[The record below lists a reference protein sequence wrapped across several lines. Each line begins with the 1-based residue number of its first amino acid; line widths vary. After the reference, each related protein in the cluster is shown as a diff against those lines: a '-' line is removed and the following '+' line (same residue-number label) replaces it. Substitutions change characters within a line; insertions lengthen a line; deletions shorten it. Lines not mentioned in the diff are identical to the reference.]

1 MLRRRG
7 FSLMEI
13 LVVLAIAAFL
23 MTLAL
28 PAFQEQMQR
37 SRRLL
42 ATTELWELLLRQEQF
57 FTSRRRYALD
67 LAELGLPAGS
77 GYYLDRDG
85 RVQAEPGIYRIEVQ
99 EPASGQLRLT
109 ATAVGSQATDVRCAR
124 LWLTS
129 AGERGVAGG
138 GDSRR
143 CWR

>member
-1 MLRRRG
+1 MLE
-7 FSLMEI
+7 L

-37 SRRLL
+37 SRRFL

-57 FTSRRRYALD
+57 FTAYRRYATD
-67 LAELGLPAGS
+67 LSELGLPAGS
-77 GYYLDRDG
+77 GYYLDQEG
-85 RVQAEPGIYRIEVQ
+85 RVQAEAGIYRIEVE
-99 EPASGQLRLT
+99 EPVAGQLRLT
-109 ATAVGSQATDVRCAR
+109 ATATGSQATDVRCAR

-138 GDSRR
+138 GDNRR